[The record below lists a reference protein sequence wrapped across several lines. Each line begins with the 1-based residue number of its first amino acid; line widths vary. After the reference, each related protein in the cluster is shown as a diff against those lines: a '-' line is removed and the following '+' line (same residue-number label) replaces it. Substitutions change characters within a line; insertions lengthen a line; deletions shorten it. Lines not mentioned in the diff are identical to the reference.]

1 MVRFLL
7 ISFLFFAA
15 AALHSQVRIPIA
27 NHATERSV
35 FDDAAKLYNIYDSN
49 TATDIEFR
57 KEILKNYFNSL
68 KEINDFNTSYSLK
81 IPTNGLS
88 SAGTGIIVTNPKIT
102 KVQNESTQQATGT
115 IINEAGIFIAE
126 RFKKEINVAFLE
138 KFRKQLDS
146 LPYLGAFFPLSKKLL
161 INSDPYNYPVFIAA
175 LKEAFTADINNLVTD
190 YPIILEGLDTK
201 DLKINYIIKSLAKL
215 LQSKNFQ
222 SFRTALNQ
230 IAKQNHFSNISPPL
244 YKHLGIAV
252 FSLNALSTLEGDNA
266 TLSETNLQ
274 QLKNIKL
281 FEIYISLLVRQNE
294 EYLER
299 NNLLDKWNGLQLQNI
314 RIFIENIAVNFQTIN
329 NQIEQ
334 TIVLVPGSPAYPQG
348 VTKIVQLTI
357 SAIKRTLENNK
368 TSDYF
373 KINNDPTD
381 ILLFL
386 TFAEDLNETILF
398 VQTKQYGLALT
409 NITNIIIHL
418 PNSGFTADQKVMI
431 KKYGSFIS
439 AMITAK
445 EGEALEALDNA
456 ANPVGSYRI
465 KRNSTFNIAFNAF
478 AGGFYG
484 SDFKGNAV
492 YGFTAPVGIY
502 VGWGNFFKKKPIL
515 ANDDGKSVG
524 LFLSMIDLG
533 AVASFRLQDKE
544 TEMAEVTWDN
554 IFSPGAY
561 ISVGLGKCPISL
573 NFGGQIGPEL
583 KSVNTDGSVNLTEKE
598 WYWRAGITVDISL
611 FDFYIKQH
619 EYKVKTSK
627 NNQHTPNTTPEE
639 TFFSKFKS

>member
-1 MVRFLL
+1 MIRFLL
-7 ISFLFFAA
+7 INVLIFTTAT
-15 AALHSQVRIPIA
+15 LHSQVRIPIA

-35 FDDAAKLYNIYDSN
+35 FDDAVELYNIYGSN
-49 TATDIEFR
+49 TAPDIESR

-68 KEINDFNTSYSLK
+68 KEINDFNNSYSLK
-81 IPTNGLS
+81 IPSNGLS
-88 SAGTGIIVTNPKIT
+88 DAGVGLTGRNPKIS
-102 KVQNESTQQATGT
+102 KVQNETSKRVTGT

-175 LKEAFTADINNLVTD
+175 LKEAFTTDINNLVTD
-190 YPIILEGLDTK
+190 YPVILENLDTK
-201 DLKINYIIKSLAKL
+201 DPKINYIIKTLAKL
-215 LQSKNFQ
+215 LQSKNFH
-222 SFRTALNQ
+222 SFRNALNQ
-230 IAKQNHFSNISPPL
+230 IAQENHVSDISLPL
-244 YKHLGIAV
+244 YKHLGITV
-252 FSLNALSTLEGDNA
+252 FALNALSTLEGDNI
-266 TLSETNLQ
+266 TLNETNLQ

-281 FEIYISLLVRQNE
+281 FEIYLSLLVRQNE

-299 NNLLDKWNGLQLQNI
+299 NKLLNKWNGQQLQNI
-314 RIFIENIAVNFQTIN
+314 QIIIEKIAVNFQTVN

-334 TIVLVPGSPAYPQG
+334 TGDLVPGSPAYPQG

-357 SAIKRTLENNK
+357 SAIKRTLESNK

-373 KINNDPTD
+373 GINNDTNE
-381 ILLFL
+381 IVLFL
-386 TFAEDLNETILF
+386 NSAAAFNETILF
-398 VQTKQYGLALT
+398 IQTKQYGLALT
-409 NITNIIIHL
+409 NITNFIIEL
-418 PNSGFTADQKVMI
+418 PNSKFTAGQKVMI

-502 VGWGNFFKKKPIL
+502 VGWGNFLKKKPIL

-524 LFLSMIDLG
+524 LFISMIDLG
-533 AVASFRLQDKE
+533 SVASFRLQDKE

-573 NFGGQIGPEL
+573 NLGGQVGPEL
-583 KSVNTDGSVNLTEKE
+583 KSVNANGSITLKEKE

-611 FDFYIKQH
+611 FDFYIKQR
-619 EYKVKTSK
+619 EYKVKTCKS
-627 NNQHTPNTTPEE
+627 NRQIPSPAIEE
-639 TFFSKFKS
+639 TMFSKFKS